1 MAALRMAVNLH
12 TVVAITD
19 RDGTI
24 LHVND
29 LFCEKSGYRVDELV
43 GANHRIVKSDHH
55 SKEFFEQM
63 WSTILD
69 GRVWRGEVCNRAKD
83 GSYYWMD
90 TVIVPQ
96 LDADGVP
103 ERFVAIRTDIT
114 SLKKVEADLQELTR
128 DLDERV
134 EQRTAELERSRA
146 EVDALNRELEARVV
160 RRTHQLDSAS
170 RQFRLLF
177 EHAPLGVSWVEF
189 GEGDEVYHLNDRFC
203 EIIGLSKTEAQNFEN
218 IERVSHPDDC
228 ARQKELQMQVRSGK
242 IDRFSLEKRYI
253 RADGST
259 VWANL
264 TVAVMR
270 DSEGRIAQQFAIIN
284 DITKRKRAE
293 KQLAASERRFRAY
306 VENAS
311 EILYALSLDG
321 QFQYVSPSWEVKLG
335 HAIDDVIGRS
345 YMDFVHPDDLEKCRE
360 GLEVARREGRL
371 LQSIEYRI
379 LHKDGSYRWHAS
391 TGSIVRDETGQI
403 LYFFGV
409 GRDVTARRKAEE
421 ELRKALEEREELERI
436 VDKSPSVVILWRAA
450 EGWPVEFVSNNI
462 RNFGY
467 EPEDLLSGR
476 VAYTSLVHKD
486 DREEVARE
494 VHEFTRRRIRDY
506 DQHYRLVTRNG
517 EIRWVDDRTIIRVDA
532 SGLPTHHQGIIT
544 DVSERKIAE
553 LREDA
558 RREADLRMAA
568 EIQHHMLPAEVP
580 HKDEIEVESVYFPS
594 SLLGGDYFDLFPI
607 GDRKVGMVVAD
618 VSGKGAS
625 AALIMAACRTALRMQ
640 ATEASSPAEVLVQVN
655 RIIQADMP
663 ENMFISIIYGVMDL
677 DTDVVMLA
685 VAGHEPAIVW
695 HGSGR
700 VPELIPSST
709 LALGLDSGELFGETL
724 VEHRLV
730 LGEKDMLVLYTD
742 GITEALDENDREFGR
757 ECFLD
762 AIRSAADGSLAEV
775 MQSVGDEIDAHCGR
789 RDSSDDRTLLLLR
802 RRTPND

>member
-1 MAALRMAVNLH
+1 MAALRSAVNLH
-12 TVVAITD
+12 AVVAITD
-19 RDGTI
+19 REGTI

-29 LFCEKSGYRVDELV
+29 LFCEKSGYSADELV
-43 GANHRIVKSDHH
+43 GVNHRIVKSGHH
-55 SKEFFEQM
+55 PQEFFQQM

-83 GSYYWMD
+83 GSSYWMD

-96 LDADGVP
+96 LNAEGVP

-114 SLKKVEADLQELTR
+114 RLKEVEADLQGLTR
-128 DLDERV
+128 DLDQRV
-134 EQRTAELERSRA
+134 EQRTAELERSQA
-146 EVDALNRELEARVV
+146 EVNALNLELEARVT
-160 RRTHQLDSAS
+160 RRTHQLEAAS
-170 RQFRLLF
+170 SQFQLLF

-203 EIIGLSKTEAQNFEN
+203 EIIGLSKTEAQDFEN
-218 IERVSHPDDC
+218 IQGVSHPEDR
-228 ARQKELQMQVRSGK
+228 ARQKELQMKVRRGE
-242 IDRFSLEKRYI
+242 IDRFSLEKRYLHT
-253 RADGST
+253 DGRT

-293 KQLAASERRFRAY
+293 EQLAASERRFRAY

-311 EILYALSLDG
+311 EILYALSMDG
-321 QFQYVSPSWEVKLG
+321 RFEYVSPSWEVKLG
-335 HAIDDVIGRS
+335 HTIDEVIGGS

-360 GLEVARREGRL
+360 GLEVAKKTGRL

-379 LHKDGSYRWHAS
+379 LHKDGTYRWHAS
-391 TGSIVRDETGQI
+391 TGSIIRDEKGQI

-409 GRDVTARRKAEE
+409 GRDVTARRQAEE
-421 ELRKALEEREELERI
+421 ELRRALEGREELERI
-436 VDKSPSVVILWRAA
+436 IEKSPSVVILWRAT

-467 EPEDLLSGR
+467 EPEELLSGR
-476 VAYTSLVHKD
+476 VTFTSLMHED

-494 VHEFTRRRIRDY
+494 VHQNARRRIFDY
-506 DQHYRLVTRNG
+506 DQHYRLLTRNG
-517 EIRWVDDRTIIRVDA
+517 QIRWVDDRTIVRVDE
-532 SGLPTHHQGIIT
+532 SGRVTHHQGIIT
-544 DVSERKIAE
+544 DVTERKIAE
-553 LREDA
+553 LREDE

-580 HKDEIEVESVYFPS
+580 HKDEIEVESLYVPS
-594 SLLGGDYFDLFPI
+594 SLLGGDYFDLFAI
-607 GDRKVGMVVAD
+607 GDSKVGLVVAD

-640 ATEASSPAEVLVQVN
+640 ATEASTPAEVLVQVN

-677 DTDVVMLA
+677 DSGVVMLA

-695 HGSGR
+695 RGSGR
-700 VPELIPSST
+700 DPELIPSST
-709 LALGLDSGELFGETL
+709 LALGLDAGELFGETL

-742 GITEALDENDREFGR
+742 GITEALDEQDEEFGR
-757 ECFLD
+757 DRFLG
-762 AIRSAADGSLAEV
+762 AIRSAADGALSEV
-775 MQSVGDEIDAHCGR
+775 MQSVRNGIDAHCGH

-802 RRTPND
+802 RRAPHG